1 MRGTFQREA
10 GASGV
15 RFPSMWTTVLV
26 MALSVIFEPVRI
38 GLVVFMLNRPRP
50 MLRLLAF
57 LCGGFT
63 VCLSFGLVV
72 VFVLRAAPMVGS
84 FTVAKTHIAIG
95 LLVLLIAVVLATN
108 ISVRTVIRRTPA
120 STAVGGDA
128 GVIVVEPAP
137 PNGLEKL
144 STRARDLLQDGSLW
158 VAGVSGAWNLPS
170 ANYMAAL
177 AVILASRAAPAAQAQ
192 ALLMFNLVAFT
203 LVGIPLLSYLA
214 APHKTRAFMAAL
226 QAWVR
231 SRRRRDVAAV
241 LGTAGCVMLALGIS
255 GL

>member
-1 MRGTFQREA
+1 
-10 GASGV
+10 
-15 RFPSMWTTVLV
+15 MWTTVLV
-26 MALSVIFEPVRI
+26 MAISVIFEPMRI
-38 GLVVFMLNRPRP
+38 ALVVLMLNRPRP
-50 MLRLLAF
+50 ILQLLSF

-63 VCLSFGLVV
+63 TCLGFGLVA
-72 VFVLRAAPMVGS
+72 VFVLRATPMLGS
-84 FTVAKTHIAIG
+84 HPVAKTHIAIG
-95 LLVLLIAVVLATN
+95 LLVLLIAMVLATN
-108 ISVRTVIRRTPA
+108 VSVRTVIPRTRA
-120 STAVGGDA
+120 STAVEGDA

-137 PNGLEKL
+137 PNSLEKL
-144 STRARDLLQDGSLW
+144 STCARDLLQNSSLW
-158 VAGVSGAWNLPS
+158 VAGVSGALNLPS

-177 AVILASRAAPAAQAQ
+177 AVIVASGAAPAAEVTT
-192 ALLMFNLVAFT
+192 LLMFNVVAFT

-214 APHKTRAFMAAL
+214 APQKTRAFTAAL